1 MRMSLEFSDKNLL
14 VQKNRVKFH
23 YAFENDKL
31 FEKSNI

>member
-14 VQKNRVKFH
+14 VQKNLVKFH
-23 YAFENDKL
+23 YTFENDKL